1 MSLARYLQH
10 VQGGDGFSPHIFDE
24 HFAKYA
30 NEGYAA
36 PVEPTAEAVP
46 PPVPYGD
53 ITARQAEDFG
63 VVMVDRDVL
72 ARIMRAVE
80 EVERRK
86 GLSVPPS
93 LNSVYASEGGGW
105 PGVTTDDGELVRM
118 PSRLDLDYGTKMPP
132 MMLPSDFERVM
143 APIYP
148 GFRPVHGAGDSGGN
162 ERSDDAPKASAA
174 LAAAGPAAS
183 SASTVTAAG
192 ASSVPSSSSSTLP
205 DASSSM
211 TSMGGGDPDNF
222 KHTQEDYDLVEEL
235 GLKDLVDD
243 ELQGLTGDDY
253 KKRWD
258 DLKTMMLTA
267 REFPD
272 SQEAV
277 ALESKNAERFI
288 RSLIGAVAGS
298 ARTVMGAVAGG
309 IAGRIAPEMMTL
321 GAKIDED
328 KRAEAM
334 KKILDSIPR
343 FGDPTTFADDV
354 RSAVINME
362 LQGLTGGD
370 TSTTISEIYR
380 IRDLIDK
387 NKDSPLRYQLAADLV
402 YKVEVMTTPGNVLL
416 SLYEGGKAVPAK
428 VASWVRESVG
438 SCASGVGKTLKRDE
452 MARVVAAMYPDLP
465 AEFLQK
471 AAKPSLCLLLGDE
484 IVGRTISGLC
494 RQGLAGGPDTQRR
507 LIEIVSTLTQQPA
520 ASLVALPRDAL
531 CSLAANASSTK
542 QRAGAMHAAKLLDP
556 LAGVDWSKVGA
567 QASSALS
574 AAARGGRAAFDA
586 SKVIGEQ
593 LYDGTN
599 AVLQSP
605 VTRAAARMA
614 GQAAMAGGRMAGQAA
629 MAGGRMAG
637 RAAMDA
643 VAPPPFEIHGVMQ
656 HRAYQVALDSAH
668 RMRSDRIASAMNP
681 YTGVE
686 RGKAPKVSRA
696 MRGDGNPYVGYGNA
710 GYLGSKTKS
719 TVTYGVTHPPATTP
733 PVRDP
738 VKENMIRDYYA
749 AIQNLWKAEHY
760 ADITQTQMRRKFKG
774 SQAYKDAL
782 LEYSNALE
790 TLEQWKFE
798 LEGIKDEF
806 TEAGIDLDDAGLIDY
821 KIIKA
826 AKENI
831 FKNPERRDEI
841 IAKLGDASDVDPAQL
856 ARIVSDIDDRLFE
869 DANKSRSNLAAS
881 KIKAAARGHLTRKK
895 RDTIFAR
902 QRFEKSEVEYEKIQK
917 AYDAKI
923 EQLKESGIP
932 YEVIE
937 KAAGT
942 LNYLVGI
949 EDKNERDRF
958 ANNIIKDLA
967 EEHGIEFTPL
977 FKSATSLWAANKFV
991 HEAYKRHDE
1000 AKRADYVARNVD
1012 KIPGATKIQ
1021 TAFRRMSAQKKFAA
1035 LKEATTKL
1043 QSVVRGGL
1051 ARKKFAELREEARK
1065 KADAATKLQ
1074 TLFRGLR
1081 ARKTL
1086 TALRE
1091 EARKKAEAAKEPQAF
1106 TEQDVRNLA
1115 KEAQK
1120 QARDVIGYA
1129 TMGHEQKQAL
1139 LKETI
1144 EKLAREANIVT
1155 DGIYRAAIDLNSR
1168 GKGSASGTT
1177 IVPVPVPSGDAGT
1190 IVAADAEAVK
1200 DGEEEGD
1207 EEGDAG
1213 RREED
1218 GGRAR
1223 QARYTRSGR
1232 KHRAKSA
1239 SAKKPSVRVAASKRK
1254 HRAKSASAK
1263 KPSAR
1268 VAASKRKHRAKSAPS
1283 SGSSSRQRCSHSLG
1297 ANAVLCA

>member
-1 MSLARYLQH
+1 
-10 VQGGDGFSPHIFDE
+10 
-24 HFAKYA
+24 
-30 NEGYAA
+30 
-36 PVEPTAEAVP
+36 
-46 PPVPYGD
+46 
-53 ITARQAEDFG
+53 
-63 VVMVDRDVL
+63 MVDRDVL

-253 KKRWD
+253 NKRWD

-343 FGDPTTFADDV
+343 FGNPTTFADDV

-387 NKDSPLRYQLAADLV
+387 NKDSHLRYKLAADLV

-438 SCASGVGKTLKRDE
+438 SCASGVGKTLKRVE

-520 ASLVALPRDAL
+520 ASLVALSREAL

-637 RAAMDA
+637 RAAMDM
-643 VAPPPFEIHGVMQ
+643 VAPPPFEIHGVTQ

-686 RGKAPKVSRA
+686 KGKAPKASRA
-696 MRGDGNPYVGYGNA
+696 MRRDGNPYVGYGNA
-710 GYLGSKTKS
+710 GYLGSKRTS
-719 TVTYGVTHPPATTP
+719 T
-733 PVRDP
+733 
-738 VKENMIRDYYA
+738 A
-749 AIQNLWKAEHY
+749 AA
-760 ADITQTQMRRKFKG
+760 
-774 SQAYKDAL
+774 
-782 LEYSNALE
+782 
-790 TLEQWKFE
+790 
-798 LEGIKDEF
+798 
-806 TEAGIDLDDAGLIDY
+806 
-821 KIIKA
+821 
-826 AKENI
+826 
-831 FKNPERRDEI
+831 
-841 IAKLGDASDVDPAQL
+841 
-856 ARIVSDIDDRLFE
+856 
-869 DANKSRSNLAAS
+869 
-881 KIKAAARGHLTRKK
+881 AAARGGSGG
-895 RDTIFAR
+895 AR
-902 QRFEKSEVEYEKIQK
+902 LVRGLGIGLGRGRR
-917 AYDAKI
+917 I
-923 EQLKESGIP
+923 GSGSGASGSGGGGGGG
-932 YEVIE
+932 VSGSGSSVRVGARVRAFV
-937 KAAGT
+937 AAGGT
-942 LNYLVGI
+942 AAARAFRTGSDWASVQVAAAQAALRAGATVAQASRVAAFVASNLAKSVRADAVG
-949 EDKNERDRF
+949 EDDAER
-958 ANNIIKDLA
+958 NLA
-967 EEHGIEFTPL
+967 EELVVGSVPNRSTRADGRGA
-977 FKSATSLWAANKFV
+977 SARDRLKRGLAMTSAV
-991 HEAYKRHDE
+991 VVPRI
-1000 AKRADYVARNVD
+1000 KRA
-1012 KIPGATKIQ
+1012 Q
-1021 TAFRRMSAQKKFAA
+1021 
-1035 LKEATTKL
+1035 E
-1043 QSVVRGGL
+1043 
-1051 ARKKFAELREEARK
+1051 
-1065 KADAATKLQ
+1065 
-1074 TLFRGLR
+1074 
-1081 ARKTL
+1081 
-1086 TALRE
+1086 
-1091 EARKKAEAAKEPQAF
+1091 
-1106 TEQDVRNLA
+1106 
-1115 KEAQK
+1115 
-1120 QARDVIGYA
+1120 
-1129 TMGHEQKQAL
+1129 
-1139 LKETI
+1139 
-1144 EKLAREANIVT
+1144 
-1155 DGIYRAAIDLNSR
+1155 R
-1168 GKGSASGTT
+1168 GK
-1177 IVPVPVPSGDAGT
+1177 
-1190 IVAADAEAVK
+1190 AA
-1200 DGEEEGD
+1200 
-1207 EEGDAG
+1207 
-1213 RREED
+1213 
-1218 GGRAR
+1218 
-1223 QARYTRSGR
+1223 
-1232 KHRAKSA
+1232 A
-1239 SAKKPSVRVAASKRK
+1239 SALAERGQVAASALIKDARSEMKELEGLIQAANGKKKAARLKALRSNLKKDADELQDLINVVSDRRESLSKLQKSGTRIGALLYLAENVYNKKGGDVTTADIESKITDVTEADQVFIKSFLDFKKLEIELAKQKQKVHADMEKLGMEDLGPNERSDRPAPAGGVPEASLSEAALDHENILGAANTSANAMKIHLTTGDASGSGAVKEDPIESDSGEHGSTQKRYARSGHTKK
-1254 HRAKSASAK
+1254 HRPAS
-1263 KPSAR
+1263 ST
-1268 VAASKRKHRAKSAPS
+1268 VKRKHRAKSAPS